1 MKKITILG
9 STGSIGTQT
18 LDVIA
23 SNIELFKVEHLVA
36 GNNADLLIQ
45 QALKFKPKSVTI
57 NNLHIDKVKSNLD
70 GTGID
75 VFDETKIDMI
85 ASDNVDLVVGAIT
98 GSSGLSPVYNAIKSG
113 NDIALANKESL
124 VCAGDMIMKLANK
137 HKVKIIPI
145 DSEHSAIFQVYSKQ
159 QKSGLE
165 KIILTA
171 SGGAFV
177 DKDINFI
184 KTAKLQDALKHPN
197 WSMGQKVTI
206 DSAGLM
212 NKGLEVI
219 EACYLFD
226 VKVKDVDVVIH
237 RQSIIHS
244 MVSMKDGSTLAQ
256 LGYPDMK
263 TPIAYALSYPKRI
276 YSGVNTLNF
285 YEMNNL
291 TFEKPDLKK
300 FPALQLC
307 KNSMED
313 GNGKPTVLNASNELA
328 VEQFIKGNILFGN
341 ISEIVESM
349 LSIINSK
356 IPNDLQE
363 FNELHNETIAKT
375 KEYVKSINM
384 GNS

>member
-1 MKKITILG
+1 MFDRLDGLIMVLAFIPLPILIYYFGLMKKITILG

-45 QALKFKPKSVTI
+45 QALKFKPKSVAI
-57 NNLHIDKVKSNLD
+57 NNLHYRLSVKSNLD

-159 QKSGLE
+159 QKLELE

-184 KTAKLQDALKHPN
+184 KTAKLQDALKHLELEY
-197 WSMGQKVTI
+197 GAKVTI

-226 VKVKDVDVVIH
+226 VKVKDIDVVIH

-256 LGYPDMK
+256 MGYPDMK
-263 TPIAYALSYPKRI
+263 TPIAYAYPKRI
-276 YSGVNTLNF
+276 YSGCK
-285 YEMNNL
+285 YI
-291 TFEKPDLKK
+291 K
-300 FPALQLC
+300 FL
-307 KNSMED
+307 
-313 GNGKPTVLNASNELA
+313 
-328 VEQFIKGNILFGN
+328 
-341 ISEIVESM
+341 
-349 LSIINSK
+349 
-356 IPNDLQE
+356 
-363 FNELHNETIAKT
+363 
-375 KEYVKSINM
+375 
-384 GNS
+384 